1 VPLVA
6 QAKAQT
12 TLDRVWPLMELLGS
26 PQDRLKVIHVA
37 GTSGKTSTAYYLSAL
52 LAAGGKKVG
61 LTVSPHVDSV
71 MERVQING
79 QPLSEVEFCRE
90 LGSFL
95 EIVEHAGQK
104 PTYFELLY
112 AFALW
117 IFDRQGVDYA
127 VVETGMGGTHDAT
140 NVARREDKLCVI
152 TDIGLDHTH
161 LLGET
166 IAQIAEQKAGIIHA
180 GNHVIMYEQ
189 SPEVMDVIK
198 KRVDNREASIQVVEQ
213 PTKYEAS
220 YQYRN
225 WYLAEQAYKYLCN
238 RDKLTNLTKQ
248 VLEETQQIQVPARM
262 EVIRRESKTIV
273 MDGAHN
279 AQKMTAFVE
288 SFQAKY
294 KASKTVVLMALK
306 EGKEYEELVNILA
319 PIAAKVITT
328 TFETTQ
334 DLPVVSMDPAVI
346 AQAFEQGGVASQSVP
361 NQHQALQTLMEA
373 PEPIAII
380 TGSFYL
386 LSQIRNNEH
395 LV

>member
-1 VPLVA
+1 
-6 QAKAQT
+6 
-12 TLDRVWPLMELLGS
+12 MELLGN
-26 PQDRLKVIHVA
+26 PHDRLKVIHIA
-37 GTSGKTSTAYYLSAL
+37 GTSGKTSTAYYLAAL
-52 LAAGGKKVG
+52 LTVSGMKVG

-71 MERVQING
+71 RERVQING
-79 QPLSEVEFCRE
+79 LPLSEAEFCME
-90 LGSFL
+90 LGAFL
-95 EIVEHAGQK
+95 EIVKQAGQQ

-117 IFDRQGVDYA
+117 VFDRQKVDYA

-166 IAQIAEQKAGIIHA
+166 VAQIAEQKAGIIHA

-189 SPEVMDVIK
+189 SPEVMDVIN
-198 KRVDNREASIQVVEQ
+198 KRVDNHEASIQVIEQ
-213 PTKYEAS
+213 PTKKETL

-225 WYLAEQAYKYLCN
+225 WYLAERAYKYLCS
-238 RDKLTNLTKQ
+238 RDELTNLTKQ

-262 EVIRRESKTIV
+262 EVIQKESKTIV

-288 SFQAKY
+288 SFQAQY
-294 KASKTVVLMALK
+294 PTRKAVVLMALK
-306 EGKEYEELVNILA
+306 EGKEYEELVNIMA

-346 AQAFEQGGVASQSVP
+346 AQAFEQTGVPSQNVP
-361 NQHQALQTLMEA
+361 NQHQALQTLVEA
-373 PEPIAII
+373 PEQIAII